1 MKEKQAVIKKQTIL
15 WKEDVKPLSTPE
27 NIALLKSM
35 IDCKFK
41 DKAGEILDL
50 LNKRPSRD
58 EIIIHFLKTDP
69 YRSLKNLQELVG
81 IFYTKEES
89 PDAPRE
95 EYYSAI
101 YKGACA
107 RLEKWI
113 GDPTQHVYSKDMV
126 FNNLHLVFQKTTK
139 NKHVFLRKLQTFCT
153 KLLDMNDPFADEV
166 IYRMIAYFGE
176 RRERNEYNWLP
187 EFSFTAATEC
197 IKRRTNDTPF
207 KEVQKCNSEKR
218 KLFYNSKK
226 KKVMFSEVETK

>member
-1 MKEKQAVIKKQTIL
+1 MSEKKKIGAL
-15 WKEDVKPLSTPE
+15 SRNKASDEVRPLSTAE

-69 YRSLKNLQELVG
+69 YRSLKNSQELVG

-113 GDPTQHVYSKDMV
+113 VDSTQHVYSKDMV

-166 IYRMIAYFGE
+166 IYHMIACFGE
-176 RRERNEYNWLP
+176 KRERGEYNWLP

-207 KEVQKCNSEKR
+207 KEVKNCASDKR

-226 KKVMFSEVETK
+226 KKVMFSEVV

>member
-1 MKEKQAVIKKQTIL
+1 MSKKIDQTDKRL
-15 WKEDVKPLSTPE
+15 SHETRPLSTPE

-35 IDCKFK
+35 IDFKFK
-41 DKAGEILDL
+41 DKAEEILDL
-50 LNKRPSRD
+50 LNKRPTRD

-69 YRSLKNLQELVG
+69 YRKLDLQSLVD
-81 IFYTKEES
+81 IFYTKEERQ
-89 PDAPRE
+89 DAPRE

-113 GDPTQHVYSKDMV
+113 VDSTQHVYSKDMV

-166 IYRMIAYFGE
+166 IYHMIACFGE
-176 RRERNEYNWLP
+176 KRERGEYN
-187 EFSFTAATEC
+187 
-197 IKRRTNDTPF
+197 
-207 KEVQKCNSEKR
+207 
-218 KLFYNSKK
+218 
-226 KKVMFSEVETK
+226 